1 MSLTPLVASF
11 VLVALAELGD
21 KTQIAVITLS
31 SRFKPLAVFSG
42 AMLAFLVTTGI
53 AVAIGDALTL
63 VLPLFL
69 IRVAAAAVFLIFG
82 FYTIYMIV
90 LRKSE
95 EQVKTKEARNA
106 VFSSFSLITLM
117 ELGDKTQFAVIAL
130 SAQYEFPLLM
140 LVYLGAML
148 AFIFI
153 TGLGATVGTALT
165 KFVPLK
171 HIQLGSGIIFIL
183 LGIVFLINAVL
194 EFA

>member
-11 VLVALAELGD
+11 VLVAIAELGD

-31 SRFKPLAVFSG
+31 SRFKAFSVFSG

-53 AVAIGDALTL
+53 AVAIGDALAL
-63 VLPLFL
+63 VLPLFWL
-69 IRVAAAAVFLIFG
+69 RITAAAIFLIFG
-82 FYTIYMIV
+82 FYTIIS
-90 LRKSE
+90 RKSE
-95 EQVKTKEARNA
+95 TQVKTKEARNA

-130 SAQYEFPLLM
+130 SAQYEFPLL
-140 LVYLGAML
+140 VYLGVMM
-148 AFIFI
+148 AFALI

-165 KFVPLK
+165 KLVPLK

-194 EFA
+194 GFA